1 MDLPKERSVLYMS
14 TEIKIVDSPINQS
27 VSTLKGSAAT
37 FESDFQSEIKGEK
50 ELELLEKFNHI
61 NQNYASLI
69 QTYQALM
76 LNHLESTKSSVQS
89 INNLDSSLVNTI
101 SYHKSFIIKNLAKG
115 GVE

>member
-14 TEIKIVDSPINQS
+14 TEIKIVDSPINQA

-37 FESDFQSEIKGEK
+37 FESDFPSEIKGEN

-61 NQNYASLI
+61 NQTYASLI

-76 LNHLESTKSSVQS
+76 LHHVESTKSSVQS
-89 INNLDSSLVNTI
+89 LKDLDSSLANTI
-101 SYHKSFIIKNLAKG
+101 SYLK
-115 GVE
+115 